1 MLVKTA
7 LLNNA
12 IRTIRRGDTERVQ
25 DIQDMGGK
33 TMFHESKQVPIMYK
47 IGQGNP
53 KKPRGDCDVC

>member
-33 TMFHESKQVPIMYK
+33 TMFHESKQVPIM
-47 IGQGNP
+47 
-53 KKPRGDCDVC
+53 